1 MVDSTPMVIP
11 DPSRKDSGFLS
22 IASSR
27 IHGEGVDQTV
37 NTSDDVIEVSLE
49 ANESPIEASSLA
61 EDEFKDLGEVAD
73 QDFGSLALEESAEL
87 ITIEQA
93 NSRLSNAILASLLK
107 NFNGKV
113 SRVRNIDGKDRIF

>member
-1 MVDSTPMVIP
+1 MTPLVIP
-11 DPSRKDSGFLS
+11 DPSRKDSSFVS

-27 IHGEGVDQTV
+27 ILGEGVDHTV
-37 NTSDDVIEVSLE
+37 NTSADVIEVSSE
-49 ANESPIEASSLA
+49 ANESPFEASLLA
-61 EDEFKDLGEVAD
+61 EDEFKDLGEVAN
-73 QDFGSLALEESAEL
+73 QDFGSLALGESTEL